1 MLMYSVGLFAYDVWV
16 LIFVFCSEHVK
27 PECSQEFPPR
37 GTLVWKNS
45 GLLKISRGQYQS
57 RNNLCLGE
65 LHQITVCLFSFTSP
79 ANICIYVVSFIN
91 LCSSKPL
98 RNLNN
103 MQRPAGFYQRWHV
116 VCSSSELIWPV
127 CEAVV
132 GCILCYPEMLYFWA
146 CCCCSQS
153 KYKD

>member
-45 GLLKISRGQYQS
+45 GLLKKSRGQYQS

-65 LHQITVCLFSFTSP
+65 LHQITVCLFTFTSP

-103 MQRPAGFYQRWHV
+103 MQRSAGFYQRWHV

-146 CCCCSQS
+146 WCCCSQS